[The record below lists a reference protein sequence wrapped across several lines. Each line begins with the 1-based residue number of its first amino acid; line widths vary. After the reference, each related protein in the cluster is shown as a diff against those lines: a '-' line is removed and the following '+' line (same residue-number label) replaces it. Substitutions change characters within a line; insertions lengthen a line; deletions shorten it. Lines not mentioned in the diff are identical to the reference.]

1 MRLISRR
8 LGPEEEL
15 QNSPNSIRANG
26 LAAFGV
32 LGPYTLLAN
41 FGPSVGGIDHDAF
54 ADENA
59 DVRHAV
65 LAVAVRGP
73 EEHVAGFGF
82 CAGEM
87 LAEAGVILRLR
98 STRDSVVAGSA
109 DGILRES
116 CKLSGVS
123 LRDLNFVDS
132 TRKEYRSSRS
142 RRRICPCILHLQRR
156 TQCLSEFRP
165 RLQCRGRCSA
175 SAEGVWRHPHSTI

>member
-26 LAAFGV
+26 LAAFGI

-41 FGPSVGGIDHDAF
+41 FGPSVGGVDHDAF

-59 DVRHAV
+59 DVRHAI

-73 EEHVAGFGF
+73 EEHVTGLGF

-116 CKLSGVS
+116 GAVVAAVGFALASSTSKDVLNAFLSFGRGYNVGAGA
-123 LRDLNFVDS
+123 V
-132 TRKEYRSSRS
+132 
-142 RRRICPCILHLQRR
+142 RRR
-156 TQCLSEFRP
+156 
-165 RLQCRGRCSA
+165 RGFGAIHTALFDANVSQNM
-175 SAEGVWRHPHSTI
+175 GVGTDLP